1 MSVGLVIVRTI
12 EIMVPFLVLFALDAV
27 SLLVLVFYP
36 VACIS
41 VADNVTQVSFIPISD
56 ALLQGSDLLAESP
69 HGLWQWSRS

>member
-1 MSVGLVIVRTI
+1 VGLVIVRAI

-56 ALLQGSDLLAESP
+56 ALL
-69 HGLWQWSRS
+69 